1 MALHCRVHI
10 ISTTPTAAQ
19 RLVELLGAA
28 LELDTK
34 GAWDPAAEA
43 GIVQLGADTSLE
55 VRALP
60 SGLFAAA
67 RQLRFRR
74 QPALSRLAGVAIEAA
89 GAGLGAAAAAAPS
102 TVVAP
107 LSSVSPGWQEWQEW
121 LSEARPRV
129 TPALSVVSG
138 GGREQQEQQQ
148 QQQQQPSPSLLR
160 EVVVGAAHTDL
171 AGMAARLDGV
181 GRPVAGRPNV
191 FWLQPGSLALRL
203 LPSTMSSLV
212 LRAPTPMG
220 VGGVAAVREHME
232 RRGVAAHP
240 IGLTGASAGQLLLSA
255 PALDG
260 LDVRISLAPE
270 GEAPPV
276 VFAEGDEVLRENVLE
291 ELNPSI
297 DGPVHHH
304 VGEGAAA
311 SVPAAHYQRTMGG
324 IGDCW
329 SEFRAQMKRPGGFM
343 KK

>member
-28 LELDTK
+28 LDAK
-34 GAWDPAAEA
+34 GAWDPEAEA

-55 VRALP
+55 VCALP

-67 RQLRFRR
+67 RQLRFRG

-89 GAGLGAAAAAAPS
+89 GVGLGAAASAPS

-107 LSSVSPGWQEWQEW
+107 PSSVSPGWQEWQEW

-138 GGREQQEQQQ
+138 GSKQEREQQQ
-148 QQQQQPSPSLLR
+148 QQQQQSNPSLLR

-212 LRAPTPMG
+212 LRAPAPMAI
-220 VGGVAAVREHME
+220 GGVAAVREYME

-270 GEAPPV
+270 GEAPPM

-304 VGEGAAA
+304 VGEGAAV